1 LKYYTDE
8 NKIQKDLKG
17 TIDLTDLILVEK
29 KGKSEVHI
37 IVADGGESL
46 LKCKTPEIAEEW
58 HSVLKNY
65 IKEDTAPQV
74 EQATE
79 STKDPAPNFAAV
91 EDPKNAADRSD
102 KILVHQLI
110 SFFGRRTDHNNR
122 NSKHNKVQ
130 PLTCFLL

>member
-1 LKYYTDE
+1 MKYYTDE

-65 IKEDTAPQV
+65 IKEDTTPQV
-74 EQATE
+74 EQTSE
-79 STKDPAPNFAAV
+79 STTEPAPHLAAV

-110 SFFGRRTDHNNR
+110 SFGRRADHNNR
-122 NSKHNKVQ
+122 NSKHKKAQ
-130 PLTCFLL
+130 QLTCFLF